1 MIWEEHRY
9 YYTKHTLIGELRN
22 LGFEIVLFKRIL
34 IHKKITY
41 VYY

>member
-22 LGFEIVLFKRIL
+22 LGFEIVCLKEFSSEDNL
-34 IHKKITY
+34 C
-41 VYY
+41 YY